1 MKFLV
6 INTFDP
12 VGDIDRNIHQHQL
25 ITGSSAE
32 LGDPINNSQ
41 TAAPSRWTPTPEQ
54 ITTLV
59 EVYRRETRTTEQ
71 IQQIA
76 SKLRKYGRI
85 ESKNVFYWFQDHKAI
100 ERELNNAVV
109 KEMIMILTTFV
120 NHFKTHSV
128 RDKSLAYGPTEASF
142 GPSKLLTVHHR
153 VPPATPVDRSDYLRH
168 QTPHRRRNSPQ
179 TDNEAG
185 RTISTKRSNPL
196 SKGTTKNFLKDP
208 SLSPSQIPLGIPAI
222 STVRIKTI
230 LPLSHG
236 APSDLL
242 CRKREG
248 ARPRLATQARK
259 RALPEKLPSLQLI
272 MSLATEKEASEVQ
285 PLSSSQPLTR
295 DNFEKRPTKDLR
307 ETLHHRAYKDQPKT
321 WQERSSYRRSNQA
334 RERTR
339 GAGGR
344 STHSYR
350 ASESQRYLPPP
361 PNRSYYREVPRKGID
376 TKDTGSSVSKQL
388 SRPAKGGNPPEN
400 ENDLNSVPHAALQAA
415 IGEVRDV
422 MLQYTRAAD
431 PTEREARIER
441 VRQVEERGELEE
453 AALHMLQA
461 SNNTISKDNTPA
473 NATPER
479 LSASHRLGPAPQSHS
494 TDRRKYSAYL
504 STDNRERLPGT
515 LRLGPPPLELGQL
528 SNERS
533 EIQTVT
539 TTERVP
545 APLRLGPLNLEN
557 EETRVVPEPE
567 PTKRK
572 PGRPPGPRKNTGE
585 NPSSKT
591 RVIASKRKVTQKPS
605 PIRRK
610 ITAYSEGTTTIKK
623 KTGRAKTGG
632 TSRAGFDEN
641 LPRNG
646 YSKLVKGISCYETVE
661 LKKDDKGCGV
671 NGGMKDAE
679 GLRYTNSMP

>member
-1 MKFLV
+1 
-6 INTFDP
+6 
-12 VGDIDRNIHQHQL
+12 
-25 ITGSSAE
+25 
-32 LGDPINNSQ
+32 
-41 TAAPSRWTPTPEQ
+41 
-54 ITTLV
+54 
-59 EVYRRETRTTEQ
+59 
-71 IQQIA
+71 
-76 SKLRKYGRI
+76 
-85 ESKNVFYWFQDHKAI
+85 
-100 ERELNNAVV
+100 
-109 KEMIMILTTFV
+109 MIW
-120 NHFKTHSV
+120 HSV
-128 RDKSLAYGPTEASF
+128 RDKSLAYGPEIPFCQFKKFPLLEVSF

-153 VPPATPVDRSDYLRH
+153 VPPATPVDGSDYLRH

-208 SLSPSQIPLGIPAI
+208 SLSPSQIPLGIPGQEAG
-222 STVRIKTI
+222 S
-230 LPLSHG
+230 
-236 APSDLL
+236 A
-242 CRKREG
+242 RE
-248 ARPRLATQARK
+248 A
-259 RALPEKLPSLQLI
+259 
-272 MSLATEKEASEVQ
+272 SLASAHNEPSHRERGQRSTAPFQFSASDQ
-285 PLSSSQPLTR
+285 RQ
-295 DNFEKRPTKDLR
+295 NFEKRPTKDLR

-321 WQERSSYRRSNQA
+321 WQERSSYRRANQA
-334 RERTR
+334 RERAR
-339 GAGGR
+339 GAGDR

-376 TKDTGSSVSKQL
+376 TKDTGSTEQTSQ
-388 SRPAKGGNPPEN
+388 GGNPPEN

-441 VRQVEERGELEE
+441 VRQAEERGELEE

-479 LSASHRLGPAPQSHS
+479 LSASQRLGPAPQSHS
-494 TDRRKYSAYL
+494 TDRRKSSADL
-504 STDNRERLPGT
+504 STDNRERLPAT

-533 EIQTVT
+533 EIQTVI

-557 EETRVVPEPE
+557 AETRVVPEPE

-610 ITAYSEGTTTIKK
+610 ITADSEGTTTIKK

-632 TSRAGFDEN
+632 TSRA
-641 LPRNG
+641 
-646 YSKLVKGISCYETVE
+646 
-661 LKKDDKGCGV
+661 
-671 NGGMKDAE
+671 
-679 GLRYTNSMP
+679 